1 MAAGVIARLR
11 NSIRRRNAIRRAIVD
26 LYGEGMCRHVHAQ
39 VWQVSQ
45 LSGDPVHEIR
55 YVHDCGDNCAWLRAR
70 RTAEEHLGAW

>member
-26 LYGEGMCRHVHAQ
+26 LYGEGMCRHVHA
-39 VWQVSQ
+39 VVVKDE
-45 LSGDPVHEIR
+45 SGDTVHHVQ
-55 YVHDCGDNCAWLRAR
+55 YVHKCGHDCAWLRAR